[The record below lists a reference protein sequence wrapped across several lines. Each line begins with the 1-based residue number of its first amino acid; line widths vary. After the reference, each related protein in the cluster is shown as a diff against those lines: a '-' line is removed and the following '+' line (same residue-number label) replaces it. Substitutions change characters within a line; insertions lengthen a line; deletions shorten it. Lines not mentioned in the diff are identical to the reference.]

1 MTIWQLG
8 AFRAGVGMRVEW
20 LESALKHLEGEA
32 NYIGLENPQAATVP
46 VRSVECAKQC
56 SRTAKMHP

>member
-1 MTIWQLG
+1 
-8 AFRAGVGMRVEW
+8 MRVEW
-20 LESALKHLEGEA
+20 LESALKHLEDEA